1 MNNIRFTVE
10 NPALMMTQLREEAVA
25 DALDKAQQF
34 AYLTGVGLGRL
45 IFVSEDGSTSPMIQN
60 FGDQRM
66 AFAEAATSFIPP
78 ISGEDCLDLTLNVQ
92 AVFAIQ

>member
-1 MNNIRFTVE
+1 
-10 NPALMMTQLREEAVA
+10 MMTQLREEAAA

-34 AYLTGVGLGRL
+34 ADLTGVGLGRL
-45 IFVSEDGSTSPMIQN
+45 IFVSEGGSTSPMIQN

-66 AFAEAATSFIPP
+66 ALAESASFFAPSICG
-78 ISGEDCLDLTLNVQ
+78 GELDLTLNVQ